1 MSLINL
7 KTFCD
12 DYDEGEV
19 YYSEEHQR
27 RKVWSTKTLAAFME
41 SVCLGRSQLSTIVL
55 ADVKKCLK
63 YSAGIGDSVS
73 VSYFTDI
80 LGKGYRYISLDG
92 QNRSK
97 FIVAFMNNKFPISGT
112 FVDADDEE
120 VKINNKVFKDFPPRL
135 RDRIN
140 GGFLNIATAP
150 ACDKNQ
156 LSDIFLAL
164 NSGVPLNSHEKR
176 NSLIT
181 PIAGWV
187 RNESKNLK
195 DALGRAVLEK
205 DAVRMLDDELV
216 AKMAMV
222 LMRNNPASK
231 TNQWNLSST
240 DIDRFYMTGLGF
252 YTFEDDKCPYPPHMI
267 KRVEDILSMWSHTI
281 TKQTYYPRS
290 KQVAA
295 KMYWATLYVCEW
307 IYDSKYYIPPS
318 SYGLFFEKL
327 KELDDELIED
337 STTRWSA
344 KRAQYIK
351 NGDDPDE
358 VSKNQYYFN
367 WISIPH
373 QHDLRDNRK
382 TELINSIKANPYS
395 FGLRKLAA

>member
-19 YYSEEHQR
+19 HYSEEHQR
-27 RKVWSTKTLAAFME
+27 REVWSTETLAAFME

-73 VSYFTDI
+73 VNYFADV
-80 LGKGYRYISLDG
+80 LEKGYRYISLDG

-97 FIVAFMNNKFPISGT
+97 FIVAFMDNKFPISGT
-112 FVDADDEE
+112 FIDADDEE
-120 VKINNKVFKDFPPRL
+120 VKINNKVFKNFPPRL

-140 GGFLNIATAP
+140 GGFLNIAIAP

-195 DALGRAVLEK
+195 DALDRAVLEK
-205 DAVRMLDDELV
+205 DAVRMLDDELI
-216 AKMAMV
+216 AKMTMV

-240 DIDRFYMTGLGF
+240 DIDRFYTTGLGF
-252 YTFEDDKCPYPPHMI
+252 YTFEDDKCPYSPHMI
-267 KRVEDILSMWSHTI
+267 KRVENILSLWGHTMI
-281 TKQTYYPRS
+281 NQTYYPPS

-307 IYDSKYYIPPS
+307 IYDSNYYIPPS
-318 SYGLFFEKL
+318 SFELFFEKL
-327 KELDDELIED
+327 KELDDELVNKSLTDWQTE
-337 STTRWSA
+337 RN
-344 KRAQYIK
+344 RYIK
-351 NGDDPDE
+351 KGDDPDE
-358 VSKNQYYFN
+358 VSKNQYYFS

-373 QHDLRDNRK
+373 DAQLRSNRTDK
-382 TELINSIKANPYS
+382 LINSIKANPYN